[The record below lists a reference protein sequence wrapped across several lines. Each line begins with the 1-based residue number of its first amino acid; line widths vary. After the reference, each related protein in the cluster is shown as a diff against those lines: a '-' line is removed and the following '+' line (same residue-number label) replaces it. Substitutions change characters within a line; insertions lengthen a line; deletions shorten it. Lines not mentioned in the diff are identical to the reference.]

1 MDTPLHSYYSA
12 TAHASPARPALEA
25 AVECDVCVV
34 GGGIAGCST
43 ALHLAERGY
52 RVVLL
57 EGNRIGWG
65 ASGRSGAQALYGVA
79 AGHAKLAR
87 LIGAGDA
94 RRVWDITIEGL
105 ALIRELIARHRIDC
119 DWVDGH
125 MQVAMKPRHDAEI
138 REEIETLHS
147 QLDYPSA
154 RYMPRDEVQS
164 VIPSARYIS
173 ALYDP
178 NCGHLH
184 PLNYTLGLAA
194 AAERLGARIF
204 EQSRALSWTRSSAN
218 GSSSD
223 RVSIRTERGEVH
235 ARYAVLCGNVY
246 LAPLVPEL
254 FSKIMAISTYI
265 VTTESLG
272 AQRAAELIRNNAGVV
287 DSNWVVDYFR
297 RSADHRLLFG
307 GRANYSGLT
316 QFDAPEA
323 TRQRMLKVFPQLSD
337 VKVEYAWGGEVDI
350 TLNRAP
356 HFGRLAPNVYF
367 LQGFSGHGLVLTGMA
382 GKLVAEAIS
391 GTAERFDVFARIP
404 HRGFPGGMAMRR
416 PALVLAMMYYRL
428 RDML

>member
-1 MDTPLHSYYSA
+1 
-12 TAHASPARPALEA
+12 
-25 AVECDVCVV
+25 
-34 GGGIAGCST
+34 
-43 ALHLAERGY
+43 
-52 RVVLL
+52 
-57 EGNRIGWG
+57 
-65 ASGRSGAQALYGVA
+65 
-79 AGHAKLAR
+79 
-87 LIGAGDA
+87 
-94 RRVWDITIEGL
+94 
-105 ALIRELIARHRIDC
+105 
-119 DWVDGH
+119 
-125 MQVAMKPRHDAEI
+125 
-138 REEIETLHS
+138 
-147 QLDYPSA
+147 
-154 RYMPRDEVQS
+154 MPRDEVQS

-194 AAERLGARIF
+194 AAERLGVRIF

-223 RVSIRTERGEVH
+223 RVSIRTEHGEVR

-246 LAPLVPEL
+246 LGPLVPEL
-254 FSKIMAISTYI
+254 FSKIMAVSTYI

-272 AQRAAELIRNNAGVV
+272 AQRATELIKNNAGVV
-287 DSNWVVDYFR
+287 DSNWVVDFFR

-323 TRQRMLKVFPQLSD
+323 TRQRMLKVFPQLRD
-337 VKVEYAWGGEVDI
+337 VKVEFAWGGEVDI

-356 HFGRLAPNVYF
+356 HFGRLASNVYF